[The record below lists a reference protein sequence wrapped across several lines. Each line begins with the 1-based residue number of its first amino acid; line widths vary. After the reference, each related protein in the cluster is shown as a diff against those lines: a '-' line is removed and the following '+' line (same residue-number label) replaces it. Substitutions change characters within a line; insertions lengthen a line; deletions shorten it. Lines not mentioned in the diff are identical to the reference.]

1 MKTFVNLSLYFSLC
15 QHFLPHFTPKVQQN
29 QKLLSNQKA
38 GVMWLM
44 AAILKG
50 KFEENDRRYILGKFR
65 KFQGE
70 WISS

>member
-1 MKTFVNLSLYFSLC
+1 MNIFVNLSLYFSLC
-15 QHFLPHFTPKVQQN
+15 QHILPHFTPKVQQN
-29 QKLLSNQKA
+29 QRLLSNQKA

-44 AAILKG
+44 AAILKA